1 MIRFSLFHAVEPS
14 GGNKNCPK
22 KITKNHNSKSKPHEL
37 DGQGL
42 VPLPAK
48 TCFYC
53 RKSCK
58 KAPLIAC
65 DYCPLYFHQDCLDP
79 PMTALPTGLWMCPNH
94 PEQFIVSR
102 EHSLRSFCCV
112 YSTISVTPK
121 QDWKLVSSV
130 SATER
135 IKLWNRFAGPVDQE
149 SVKAEFFRKV
159 HNKNP
164 PFRFKVKTLPREAI
178 QIPPMI
184 EYHYKNPPSLL
195 PSLRD
200 VLRCEAVHK
209 KGTAHELLHID
220 LKNMVHGQLRELRDA
235 NKKIINFNSSDDVDN
250 TDFSCDPPTQDS
262 DQTDTDCN
270 AKTDDDENAK
280 DAEQQT
286 IEPLSVQMNA
296 TNLAKASE
304 EMEKFDLSLIKL
316 LALQR
321 LQQIMAEHPDVVA
334 QYQEETAN
342 RTIHAALVRQPN
354 AMAMPSQLLTKD
366 DIERIARKF
375 AAAGSNE
382 SSQAAECRSP
392 SPTADAATESKRIKI
407 DQLYCSNGFDELKT
421 DEDKANAIA
430 LRLET
435 PLMQMKIK
443 ARAVLTP
450 VGDILNGDR

>member
-1 MIRFSLFHAVEPS
+1 M
-14 GGNKNCPK
+14 
-22 KITKNHNSKSKPHEL
+22 
-37 DGQGL
+37 
-42 VPLPAK
+42 
-48 TCFYC
+48 
-53 RKSCK
+53 
-58 KAPLIAC
+58 
-65 DYCPLYFHQDCLDP
+65 
-79 PMTALPTGLWMCPNH
+79 
-94 PEQFIVSR
+94 
-102 EHSLRSFCCV
+102 
-112 YSTISVTPK
+112 
-121 QDWKLVSSV
+121 SSV

-159 HNKNP
+159 HSKNP

-195 PSLRD
+195 PTLRD

-209 KGTAHELLHID
+209 KGTAHELLHSD
-220 LKNMVHGQLRELRDA
+220 LKNMVHSQLRELRDA
-235 NKKIINFNSSDDVDN
+235 NKKIINFNSSDDYDN
-250 TDFSCDPPTQDS
+250 TDFSCDPPAQDS

-270 AKTDDDENAK
+270 AKTDDDETVPKDEPAIEQKPLLLADANANLTK
-280 DAEQQT
+280 
-286 IEPLSVQMNA
+286 A
-296 TNLAKASE
+296 TE
-304 EMEKFDLSLIKL
+304 ELEKFDLSLVKL

-321 LQQIMAEHPDVVA
+321 LQQIMAEHPDVVQ

-342 RTIHAALVRQPN
+342 RMIHAALVRQPN

-375 AAAGSNE
+375 AANGSADN
-382 SSQAAECRSP
+382 SQAAECRSP
-392 SPTADAATESKRIKI
+392 SPTMDAATDSKRIKI
-407 DQLYCSNGFDELKT
+407 DQLYNSGNGFDELKT
-421 DEDKANAIA
+421 DEDKAKAIA